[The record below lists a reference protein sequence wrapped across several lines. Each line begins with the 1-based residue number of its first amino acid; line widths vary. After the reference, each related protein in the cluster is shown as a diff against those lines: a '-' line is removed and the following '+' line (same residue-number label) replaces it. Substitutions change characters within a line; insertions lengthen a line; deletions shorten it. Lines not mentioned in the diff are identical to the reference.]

1 MRDDE
6 SDHEFLSRVAMFIDA
21 VDVSALR
28 DEWGSDVFRDVTTY
42 AWSRIP
48 CVVRRLSVLGARE
61 LSDQSPGETP

>member
-28 DEWGSDVFRDVTTY
+28 DEWGSAVFEDVTSY

-48 CVVRRLSVLGARE
+48 CVVRRLSVLGERE
-61 LSDQSPGETP
+61 LSERTSGETP